1 MICLKSSSETLKYLQ
16 NSKIQSDKLER
27 FFALLNGKNL
37 QEMMDLRENSTIAS
51 LICSDVTFKTSLIQR
66 TTQVRC

>member
-51 LICSDVTFKTSLIQR
+51 LICSDVTL
-66 TTQVRC
+66 

>member
-37 QEMMDLRENSTIAS
+37 QIMDLRENSTIAS